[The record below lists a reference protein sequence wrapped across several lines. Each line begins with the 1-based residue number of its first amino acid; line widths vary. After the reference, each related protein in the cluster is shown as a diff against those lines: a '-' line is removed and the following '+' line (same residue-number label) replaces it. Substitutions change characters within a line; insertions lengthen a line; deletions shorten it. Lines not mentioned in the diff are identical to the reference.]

1 MAHNGESITPT
12 AAKPRTVLAM
22 LAMNAGK
29 VVPLELL
36 SEELWHRNPPKS
48 AKTTIQTYV
57 MQVRKLAE
65 CAIRRCPEGA
75 GQAKDILVTLPG
87 GYLLN
92 AETHDV
98 DMWEFERLAEE
109 GHRALE
115 AGNLQ
120 LAAAKFAGA
129 LDKWRGP
136 VLMDVQLGRHLKVH
150 VQRLQEGLLSV
161 LQCRIDADLRLG
173 RHHELI
179 GELMQLV
186 QECPTHE
193 GFYKSLIIAL
203 HRSGRRREA
212 LSAYRELHTAL
223 TRELGL
229 EPSLTLQRL
238 HQSILLA
245 DRETEELVDTAYWLN
260 TAMASK

>member
-1 MAHNGESITPT
+1 MHNGESITPT
-12 AAKPRTVLAM
+12 AAKPRTVLAV
-22 LAMNAGK
+22 LAMNANR
-29 VVPLELL
+29 VVPLETL
-36 SEELWHRNPPKS
+36 SEELWDGNPPKS

-65 CAIRRCPEGA
+65 IAIQRRPEKA
-75 GQAKDILVTLPG
+75 GQAKDLLVTLPG

-92 AETHDV
+92 ACAHTV
-98 DMWEFERLAEE
+98 DMWEFERLGEE

-115 AGNLQ
+115 AGDLQ
-120 LAAAKFAGA
+120 FAAAKFADA
-129 LDKWRGP
+129 IDKWRGP
-136 VLMDVQLGRHLKVH
+136 ALMDVQPGRHLKVH

-161 LQCRIDADLRLG
+161 LQCRIDTDLRLG

-179 GELMQLV
+179 GELIQLV
-186 QECPTHE
+186 TEFPTHE
-193 GFYKSLIIAL
+193 GFYQSLIIAL
-203 HRSGRRREA
+203 HRSGRRPEA
-212 LSAYRELHTAL
+212 LCAYRELHTAL

-245 DRETEELVDTAYWLN
+245 DRETEEWVDTAYWLT
-260 TAMASK
+260 TAMAAK